1 MRIACVLITHPRA
14 KIEMRRRPD
23 LADRPA
29 VIVARGQ
36 RKPVVVDHSPAASR
50 ISIGM
55 TPEQALSQQADTL
68 ILEADES
75 TYRSVFRQALT
86 ALQQVSDQVEG
97 AELGTAYV
105 RVAGL
110 DEMYGGEDALV
121 AALHAAIP
129 GYLQARIGIGEGKFP
144 AFAAA
149 TMSPPLGVT
158 TVPPDATEFLAPRSV
173 GLLPVKEETR
183 FGLRQFGLRTLGDV
197 AAMSVAALVD
207 QFGTEGSAAWRLS
220 RGIDDS
226 PLIPLAY
233 EESVSER
240 MSLPFASS
248 SLQLVTV
255 TVDTLLKRAYAVPR
269 MRGRYAGAVTFH
281 CLLLNAPAWERTLR
295 FKQPSGSWERASE
308 IITPQME
315 QDHPLAPV
323 EEISV
328 TLSDLSGDAGM
339 QMGLLG
345 DRRRDRHERL
355 LEARRGLRA
364 HLKGGSGNALYQVLD
379 VAPWHPAPEM
389 RALRVS
395 IDSSTGDD
403 ATSLAKPTALSVK
416 EGPNRQPL
424 AVQLGRKWHRI
435 ASIED
440 RWSFDLWWLPQPLTR
455 TYYRVS
461 REDGPELILFRDRRD
476 DCWYQHVP

>member
-1 MRIACVLITHPRA
+1 MRIACVLITHLKA

-36 RKPVVVDHSPAASR
+36 KKPVVVDHSPAASR

-68 ILEADES
+68 ILEADEL
-75 TYRSVFRQALT
+75 TYRSVFRQTLT
-86 ALQQVSDQVEG
+86 ALQQVSDQVEE

-121 AALHAAIP
+121 AALHETIP
-129 GYLQARIGIGEGKFP
+129 HYLQARIGVGEGKFP
-144 AFAAA
+144 ALVAA
-149 TMSPPLGVT
+149 TTSAPLGVT
-158 TVPPDATEFLAPRSV
+158 TVPPNAVEFLSPRSV
-173 GLLPVKEETR
+173 DLLPLKKETR
-183 FGLRQFGLRTLGDV
+183 FGLRRFGLRTLGDV
-197 AAMSVAALVD
+197 TAMPEAALVD
-207 QFGTEGSAAWRLS
+207 QFGTEGSAAWRMS
-220 RGIDDS
+220 HGNDDS
-226 PLIPLAY
+226 PLTPLAY

-248 SLQLVTV
+248 SLQLVNV
-255 TVDTLLKRAYAVPR
+255 TMDTLLKRAYAAPR
-269 MRGRYAGAVTFH
+269 MRGRYAAAVTLH
-281 CLLLNAPAWERTLR
+281 CLLLNAPTWERTLR
-295 FKQPSGSWERASE
+295 FKQSAGSWERASE
-308 IITPQME
+308 LIAPQME

-339 QMGLLG
+339 QMGLLR
-345 DRRRDRHERL
+345 DHRRDRHERL
-355 LEARRGLRA
+355 LEIGRGLPD
-364 HLKGGSGNALYQVLD
+364 HLKGGNGLYQVLD

-389 RALRVS
+389 RALRVP

-403 ATSLAKPTALSVK
+403 ATPLATPTALAVR
-416 EGPNRQPL
+416 EGPNRQPV
-424 AVQLGRKWHRI
+424 AVQLGKKWHTI
-435 ASIED
+435 ANIED
-440 RWSFDLWWLPQPLTR
+440 RWSFDLWWLPHPLTR

-461 REDGPELILFRDRRD
+461 REDGRELILFRDRRD

>member
-1 MRIACVLITHPRA
+1 MRIACVLITHLRA
-14 KIEMRRRPD
+14 KVEMRRRPD

-29 VIVARGQ
+29 VIVVRGQ
-36 RKPVVVDHSPAASR
+36 KKPVVVDHSPAASR
-50 ISIGM
+50 IGIGM

-68 ILEADES
+68 ILEADEAM
-75 TYRSVFRQALT
+75 YRTVFRQVLT
-86 ALQQVSDQVEG
+86 ALQQVSDQVED
-97 AELGTAYV
+97 ADLGTAYV
-105 RVAGL
+105 RVSGL
-110 DEMYGGEDALV
+110 DEMYGGEDTLV
-121 AALHAAIP
+121 AALHEAIP

-149 TMSPPLGVT
+149 TAAPPLGVM
-158 TVPPDATEFLAPRSV
+158 TVPPDAAKFLSPRSV
-173 GLLPVKEETR
+173 ELLPIREETR
-183 FGLRQFGLRTLGDV
+183 LGLHRFGLRTLGDV
-197 AAMSVAALVD
+197 AAMLEAALVD
-207 QFGTEGSAAWRLS
+207 QFGAEGSAAWQFS
-220 RGIDDS
+220 HGIDDS

-255 TVDTLLKRAYAVPR
+255 TMDTLLKRAYAAPR
-269 MRGRYAGAVTFH
+269 MRGRYAGTVTLH

-295 FKQPSGSWERASE
+295 FKQPAGSWERASD
-308 IITPQME
+308 IIAPQIE
-315 QDHPLAPV
+315 QEHPLAPV

-328 TLSDLSGDAGM
+328 TLSDLSGDAGV
-339 QMGLLG
+339 QMGLLR
-345 DRRRDRHERL
+345 DHRRDRHERL
-355 LEARRGLRA
+355 LEADRGLHA
-364 HLKGGSGNALYQVLD
+364 HLKGDSVLYQVLD

-389 RALRVS
+389 RALRVP
-395 IDSSTGDD
+395 IDSSKGDD
-403 ATSLAKPTALSVK
+403 ATPLTTPTALTVR

-424 AVQLGRKWHRI
+424 AVQLGKKWHRI
-435 ASIED
+435 ARIED

-461 REDGPELILFRDRRD
+461 REDGRELILFRNRRD

>member
-1 MRIACVLITHPRA
+1 MRVACVLITHLRA

-36 RKPVVVDHSPAASR
+36 KKPIVVDHSPAAAR

-68 ILEADES
+68 ILEADEP
-75 TYRSVFRQALT
+75 TYRSVFRQVLT
-86 ALQQVSDQVEG
+86 VLQEVSDQVEE

-105 RVAGL
+105 RVSGL

-121 AALHAAIP
+121 ATLHEAVP
-129 GYLQARIGIGEGKFP
+129 DYMQARIGIGDGKFP
-144 AFAAA
+144 AFVAA
-149 TMSPPLGVT
+149 TVSAPLDVT
-158 TVPPDATEFLAPRSV
+158 ALPPDAAEFLSPRSV
-173 GLLPVKEETR
+173 ELLPIKAETR
-183 FGLRQFGLRTLGDV
+183 LGFRRFGLRTLGDV
-197 AAMSVAALVD
+197 AAMSEAALVD
-207 QFGTEGSAAWRLS
+207 QFGAEGSAAWSLAQ
-220 RGIDDS
+220 GIDGS
-226 PLIPLAY
+226 PLMPLAY

-248 SLQLVTV
+248 SLQLVNV

-269 MRGRYAGAVTFH
+269 MRGRYAGAVTLH
-281 CLLLNAPAWERTLR
+281 CLLLNAPAWERALR
-295 FKQPSGSWERASE
+295 FKQPAGTSERASE

-323 EEISV
+323 EEVSV
-328 TLSDLSGDAGM
+328 TLSDLSGDTGM
-339 QMGLLG
+339 QMGLLR
-345 DRRRDRHERL
+345 DHRRDRHERL
-355 LEARRGLRA
+355 LEAGRGLRA
-364 HLKGGSGNALYQVLD
+364 HLKGSNALYQILD

-389 RALRVS
+389 RALRVPL
-395 IDSSTGDD
+395 DSSTGDD
-403 ATSLAKPTALSVK
+403 ATALATPTALAVR

-424 AVQLGRKWHRI
+424 AVQLGKKWHKI

-461 REDGPELILFRDRRD
+461 REDGRELILFRDRRD

>member
-1 MRIACVLITHPRA
+1 MRIACVLITHLRA

-23 LADRPA
+23 LSGKPA

-36 RKPVVVDHSPAASR
+36 KKPIVVDHSPAAPR

-68 ILEADES
+68 ILEADEA
-75 TYRSVFRQALT
+75 TYRSVFRQTLT
-86 ALQQVSDQVEG
+86 ALQEVSDQVEDAG
-97 AELGTAYV
+97 LGTAYV

-121 AALHAAIP
+121 AALHEAIP

-149 TMSPPLGVT
+149 AGTPPLGVT
-158 TVPPDATEFLAPRSV
+158 AVPLDAAEFLAPRSV
-173 GLLPVKEETR
+173 ELLPTKDETR
-183 FGLRQFGLRTLGDV
+183 IGLRRFGLRTLGDV
-197 AAMSVAALVD
+197 AAMSEAALVD
-207 QFGTEGSAAWRLS
+207 QFGAEGGAVWRFS
-220 RGIDDS
+220 HGIDDS

-233 EESVSER
+233 QESVSER

-248 SLQLVTV
+248 SLQLVIV
-255 TVDTLLKRAYAVPR
+255 TLDTLLKRAYATPR
-269 MRGRYAGAVTFH
+269 MRGRYAGAVMLH
-281 CLLLNAPAWERTLR
+281 CLLLNVPAWERILR
-295 FKQPSGSWERASE
+295 FKQPAGTSGRVSE

-328 TLSDLSGDAGM
+328 TLTDLSGDEGM
-339 QMGLLG
+339 QMGLL
-345 DRRRDRHERL
+345 RENRRDRNERL
-355 LEARRGLRA
+355 LEMYRGLRA
-364 HLKGGSGNALYQVLD
+364 HLRGSNALYQILD

-389 RALRVS
+389 RALRVP

-403 ATSLAKPTALSVK
+403 ATALSVPTALVVR
-416 EGPNRQPL
+416 EGPNRQPV
-424 AVQLGRKWHRI
+424 AVRLGERWQRI
-435 ASIED
+435 DRIED

-461 REDGPELILFRDRRD
+461 RQDGRELVLFRDRRD

>member
-1 MRIACVLITHPRA
+1 MRIACVFITHLRA

-23 LADRPA
+23 LIDRPA

-36 RKPVVVDHSPAASR
+36 KKPVVVDHSPTASR

-86 ALQQVSDQVEG
+86 ALQQVSDQVED

-105 RVAGL
+105 RVAGV
-110 DEMYGGEDALV
+110 DEMYGGEDELV
-121 AALHAAIP
+121 AALHRAIP
-129 GYLQARIGIGEGKFP
+129 GYLQTRIGIGEGKFP

-149 TMSPPLGVT
+149 VASPPLGVT
-158 TVPPDATEFLAPRSV
+158 TVPMDAVEFLSPRSV
-173 GLLPVKEETR
+173 DLLPIKGETR
-183 FGLRQFGLRTLGDV
+183 FGLHRFGLRTLGDV
-197 AAMSVAALVD
+197 AAMSEAALVD
-207 QFGTEGSAAWRLS
+207 QFGTEGNAAWRLS
-220 RGIDDS
+220 QGIDDS

-240 MSLPFASS
+240 MSLPFASR
-248 SLQLVTV
+248 SLELVTV
-255 TVDTLLKRAYAVPR
+255 TVDALLKRAYDAPR
-269 MRGRYAGAVTFH
+269 MRGRYAGAVTLH
-281 CLLLNAPAWERTLR
+281 CLLLNAPMWERTVR
-295 FKQPSGSWERASE
+295 FKQPAGLWERASE
-308 IITPQME
+308 IIASQIA

-323 EEISV
+323 EEVSV
-328 TLSDLSGDAGM
+328 TLSDLSGDTGM
-339 QMGLLG
+339 QMGLLR
-345 DRRRDRHERL
+345 DHRRDRHERL
-355 LEARRGLRA
+355 LEAGRGLRD
-364 HLKGGSGNALYQVLD
+364 HLKHGNALYQVLN

-389 RALRVS
+389 RALRVP

-403 ATSLAKPTALSVK
+403 ATPLATPTALAVK

-424 AVQLGRKWHRI
+424 AVRLGKKWHRI
-435 ASIED
+435 ANIED

-476 DCWYQHVP
+476 GCWYQHIP

>member
-1 MRIACVLITHPRA
+1 MRVACVLITHLRA

-29 VIVARGQ
+29 VIVARG
-36 RKPVVVDHSPAASR
+36 RKKPVVVDHSPAASR

-68 ILEADES
+68 ILETDEP
-75 TYRSVFRQALT
+75 TYRSVFRQVLT
-86 ALQQVSDQVEG
+86 ALQEVSDQVED
-97 AELGTAYV
+97 ADLGTAYV
-105 RVAGL
+105 RVSRL
-110 DEMYGGEDALV
+110 DEMYGGEDALAV
-121 AALHAAIP
+121 ALHEAVP
-129 GYLQARIGIGEGKFP
+129 DYMQARIGIGDGKFS
-144 AFAAA
+144 AFVAA
-149 TMSPPLGVT
+149 TVSAPLDMT
-158 TVPPDATEFLAPRSV
+158 ALPPDAKDFLFPRSV
-173 GLLPVKEETR
+173 ELLPIKAETR
-183 FGLRQFGLRTLGDV
+183 LSLRRFGLRTLGDV
-197 AAMSVAALVD
+197 AAMSEAALVD
-207 QFGTEGSAAWRLS
+207 QFGAEGSAAWRLS
-220 RGIDDS
+220 QGIDGS

-248 SLQLVTV
+248 SLQLVNV
-255 TVDTLLKRAYAVPR
+255 TVDTLLKRAYAAPR
-269 MRGRYAGAVTFH
+269 MRGRYAGAVILH

-295 FKQPSGSWERASE
+295 FKQPAGTWERASE
-308 IITPQME
+308 IIAPQME

-328 TLSDLSGDAGM
+328 TLSDLSGETGT
-339 QMGLLG
+339 QMGLLR
-345 DRRRDRHERL
+345 DHRRDRHERL
-355 LEARRGLRA
+355 VEVGRRLRT
-364 HLKGGSGNALYQVLD
+364 HLKGSNALYQILD

-389 RALRVS
+389 RALRVPV
-395 IDSSTGDD
+395 DSFKGDD
-403 ATSLAKPTALSVK
+403 ATPLATPTALTVR

-424 AVQLGRKWHRI
+424 AVQLGKKWHKI

-440 RWSFDLWWLPQPLTR
+440 RWAFDLWWLPRPLTR

-461 REDGPELILFRDRRD
+461 REDGRELILFRDRRD

>member
-29 VIVARGQ
+29 VIVAHRQ
-36 RKPVVVDHSPAASR
+36 KKPVVVDYLPAASR
-50 ISIGM
+50 IITGM
-55 TPEQALSQQADTL
+55 TPEQALSQQAATL
-68 ILEADES
+68 ILEADEP
-75 TYRSVFRQALT
+75 TYRSVFRQTLT
-86 ALQQVSDQVEG
+86 GLQQVSDQVED

-105 RVAGL
+105 RVTGL

-121 AALHAAIP
+121 AALHQAVP
-129 GYLQARIGIGEGKFP
+129 NYLQARIGVGEGKFP

-149 TMSPPLGVT
+149 VASPPLGVT
-158 TVPPDATEFLAPRSV
+158 TVPMDAVEFLSPRSV
-173 GLLPVKEETR
+173 NLLPIKEETH
-183 FGLRQFGLRTLGDV
+183 FGLRRFGLRTLGDV
-197 AAMSVAALVD
+197 AAMSEAALVD
-207 QFGTEGSAAWRLS
+207 QFGTEGSAVWHLS
-220 RGIDDS
+220 HGNDDS

-240 MSLPFASS
+240 MSLPFASR
-248 SLQLVTV
+248 SLELVTV
-255 TVDTLLKRAYAVPR
+255 TLDALLKRAYSVPR
-269 MRGRYAGAVTFH
+269 MRGRYAGAVTLH
-281 CLLLNAPAWERTLR
+281 CLLLNAPMWERTLR
-295 FKQPSGSWERASE
+295 FKQPAGSWERASE
-308 IITPQME
+308 IIATQIA

-323 EEISV
+323 EEVGV

-339 QMGLLG
+339 QMELL
-345 DRRRDRHERL
+345 RDHRSDGRERL
-355 LEARRGLRA
+355 LEAGRGLRD
-364 HLKGGSGNALYQVLD
+364 HLKGGNALYQVLN

-389 RALRVS
+389 RALRVP

-403 ATSLAKPTALSVK
+403 ATPLATPTALAVK

-424 AVQLGRKWHRI
+424 AVRLGKRWHRI
-435 ASIED
+435 ANIED

-476 DCWYQHVP
+476 GCWYQHVP

>member
-1 MRIACVLITHPRA
+1 MRIACVLITHLRA

-23 LADRPA
+23 LIDRPA

-36 RKPVVVDHSPAASR
+36 KRPVVVDHSPAASR

-68 ILEADES
+68 ILEADEP
-75 TYRSVFRQALT
+75 TYRSVFRHTLT
-86 ALQQVSDQVEG
+86 ALQEVSDQVEE
-97 AELGTAYV
+97 ADIGTAYV

-121 AALHAAIP
+121 AALHEAIP
-129 GYLQARIGIGEGKFP
+129 DYLQARIGIGEGKFP

-158 TVPPDATEFLAPRSV
+158 TVPSDAAEFLFPRSV
-173 GLLPVKEETR
+173 DLLPIAEGVR
-183 FGLRQFGLRTLGDV
+183 FGLRRFGLRTLGDV
-197 AAMSVAALVD
+197 ATISEAALVD

-220 RGIDDS
+220 RGNDDN

-233 EESVSER
+233 EESILER

-255 TVDTLLKRAYAVPR
+255 TVDTLLKRAYAAPR
-269 MRGRYAGAVTFH
+269 MRGRYAGAVTLH

-295 FKQPSGSWERASE
+295 FKQPAGSWERASE
-308 IITPQME
+308 LITPQME

-339 QMGLLG
+339 QMGLLR
-345 DRRRDRHERL
+345 DHRRDRHERL
-355 LEARRGLRA
+355 LEIGRGLPD
-364 HLKGGSGNALYQVLD
+364 HLKGGSGLYQVLD

-389 RALRVS
+389 RALRVPM
-395 IDSSTGDD
+395 DSSTGDD
-403 ATSLAKPTALSVK
+403 ATPLATPIALAVR

-435 ASIED
+435 SRNDD